1 VTEDNVVFSFEKIY
15 VKDISFEAPQ
25 GAAIFSQQLEPRI
38 NVQLNIGNALL
49 DEAQG
54 LYEVVL
60 QITVRAETEEK
71 KDNTI
76 FLVELQQ
83 AGLFTIQGVNE
94 EDLDAGLNINCPD
107 LLLPFARE
115 TINDLVGRGG
125 FPQFLLSPVNFEALY
140 EQRLASEKQQEVTQ

>member
-1 VTEDNVVFSFEKIY
+1 MTENNVVFNFEKIY

-38 NVQLNIGNALL
+38 NVQLNIGNTLL

-60 QITVRAETEEK
+60 QITVRAETEAK

-83 AGLFTIQGVNE
+83 AGLFTIQGVSE

>member
-1 VTEDNVVFSFEKIY
+1 MAEDNVVFGFEKIY

-25 GAAIFSQQLEPRI
+25 GAAIFSQELEPRI
-38 NVQLNIGNALL
+38 NVQLNIGNELL
-49 DEAQG
+49 DKAQG

-60 QITVRAETEEK
+60 QITVRAEAE

-83 AGLFTIQGVNE
+83 AGLFTIQGLSE
-94 EDLDAGLNINCPD
+94 EDLDGALHMNCPD

-140 EQRLASEKQQEVTQ
+140 EQRQESKKQEATQ

>member
-1 VTEDNVVFSFEKIY
+1 MTENNVVFGFEKIY

-38 NVQLNIGNALL
+38 NIQLNIGNELL

-60 QITVRAETEEK
+60 QITVRAEAE

-83 AGLFTIQGVNE
+83 AGLFTIQGVSE
-94 EDLDAGLNINCPD
+94 EDMDAALHINCPD

-115 TINDLVGRGG
+115 TINDLVGKGG

-140 EQRLASEKQQEVTQ
+140 EQRQASEKQQKATQ